1 MESSFKINGIAHNKI
16 TSLWSQANGQ
26 AEQINRVI
34 KKGVQSAVKDVIGK
48 MMWIFLRPML
58 VKQMSNGC

>member
-1 MESSFKINGIAHNKI
+1 MV
-16 TSLWSQANGQ
+16 QANGQ

-34 KKGVQSAVKDVIGK
+34 KEGVQSAVKDVIGK

>member
-1 MESSFKINGIAHNKI
+1 MV
-16 TSLWSQANGQ
+16 QANGQ

-48 MMWIFLRPML
+48 MMWIFLRSML